1 MKPLYYQCLRRCEI
15 SLASQIYT
23 ISNFATLN
31 LVIKLLSNAYVSH
44 MACGYLVGIEPAFKS
59 FNSLKVA
66 STTREALYI
75 NR

>member
-31 LVIKLLSNAYVSH
+31 LGVKLLSNTHVSH
-44 MACGYLVGIEPAFKS
+44 MASGYLVDIKPAFKGI
-59 FNSLKVA
+59 NDLKVA
-66 STTREALYI
+66 SKAC
-75 NR
+75 